1 MLLFIVNIMSMNDL
15 IGNVEWLRRLSQTEL
30 VTLRNIYTFVEQ
42 FFHDPKFDASHDFA
56 HVRRVTDTAVVIW
69 QREEAKHPLDLF
81 MVVLGAL
88 LHDVEDKKYST
99 TGESGRSR
107 IESAVLAQNLSGN
120 DAATIKKLVDGVS
133 YSSEVEHPD
142 QVLEIIEDIPELAV
156 VQDADRL
163 DAIGAI
169 GIARCFT
176 FGGAKGV
183 RSIDDSVQHFRDKL
197 LKLEGMMKTET
208 GRRMAKE
215 RSQRIRD
222 FMSWWEDETGGR
234 A

>member
-1 MLLFIVNIMSMNDL
+1 LVLFNVKIMSMDEL
-15 IGNVEWLRRLSQTEL
+15 IGNAERLRRLSQAEL
-30 VTLRNIYTFVEQ
+30 VTLRSIYTFVEQ
-42 FFHDPKFDASHDFA
+42 FFQDPKFDASHDFA
-56 HVRRVTDTAVVIW
+56 HVRRVTDTAIVIW
-69 QREEAKHPLDLF
+69 EQEEAKSPLDLF
-81 MVVLGAL
+81 KVVLGAL
-88 LHDVEDKKYST
+88 LHDVEDKKYSP
-99 TGESGRSR
+99 TGESNQSS
-107 IESAVLAQNLSGN
+107 IESALQAQGLSKN

-133 YSSEVEHPD
+133 YSSEVKNPD
-142 QVLEIIEDIPELAV
+142 HVLEIMKAIPELAV

-183 RSIDDSVQHFRDKL
+183 RSIDNSVQHFRDKL
-197 LKLEGMMKTET
+197 LKLESTMKTET
-208 GRRMAKE
+208 GRRMAQE

-222 FMSWWEDETGGR
+222 FMSWWEHETGGR